1 MITRTMLLR
10 LDTTSDAPIYA
21 QIAAAVRRAIADGE
35 LARGDR
41 LPPAR
46 DLARALDVNMH
57 TVLRGLAVLRDEGTI
72 EMRRGRGAI
81 VASDAVRSGLVRL
94 VGELV
99 AEARRNGMKP
109 GEILA
114 LVEEELR

>member
-10 LDTTSDAPIYA
+10 LDTTSTAPIYA

-35 LARGDR
+35 LERGDR

-46 DLARALDVNMH
+46 ELARALGVNMH
-57 TVLRGLAVLRDEGTI
+57 TVLRGLAVLRDEGI
-72 EMRRGRGAI
+72 VEMRRGRGA
-81 VASDAVRSGLVRL
+81 VVVGDAVRSDLVRL

-99 AEARRNGMKP
+99 AESKRTGMEP
-109 GEILA
+109 DEVLA

>member
-1 MITRTMLLR
+1 MFLR
-10 LDTTSDAPIYA
+10 LDTTSTAPIYA
-21 QIAAAVRRAIADGE
+21 QIAAAIRRAIAGGE

-46 DLARALDVNMH
+46 ELARALGVNMH
-57 TVLRGLAVLRDEGTI
+57 TVLRAFAVLRDEGTL
-72 EMRRGRGAI
+72 EMRRGRGA
-81 VASDAVRSGLVRL
+81 VVVSDAVRSGLVRL

-99 AEARRNGMKP
+99 SESRRAGMDA
-109 GEILA
+109 GEVLA

>member
-1 MITRTMLLR
+1 MINRTMLLR
-10 LDTTSDAPIYA
+10 LDTTSSAPIYT

-35 LARGDR
+35 LTRGDR

-72 EMRRGRGAI
+72 EMRRGRGAVVI
-81 VASDAVRSGLVRL
+81 SDAVRSDLIRL

-99 AEARRNGMKP
+99 AQSRRSGMKP
-109 GEILA
+109 AEVLA